1 MKTKKLLSLLLALMM
16 MLSVVPFYASAAE
29 TLKATNV
36 TQWPTVSYKN
46 ADGKMYYGQTEAE
59 ALIINDDEIVLDA
72 AGNQVAGHFTFK
84 DVDKIPTDGTNKK
97 LNLTFVPDNP
107 DEYTSFNKMFS
118 SVTYNVETV
127 TPVYVDEVN
136 DPLVATE
143 VEAGATLSTST
154 LSGGKMTNPYN
165 PEEPEILERTWE
177 WLDPYIVVNES
188 GYYEAVFM
196 PAGYTTMT
204 TQVYVRIA
212 GEIPETT
219 IAEVP
224 TVDIQTY
231 DGVTTWGDVEL
242 KGGKAVLK
250 IEGTEVAGT
259 FAVTDYWKT
268 RTVNPGSYEI
278 DVVFTPADPEA
289 ALPYSLKIPVTV
301 NKGQIKFVD
310 ENGNEI
316 VPEITVPYGT
326 TFGDIH
332 YYLESYVAG
341 DDAVSIGMVGIENA
355 NKTLCETGTYTASL
369 INRTNSNYERTE
381 KEFKIIVEA
390 KKLEPT
396 VKSDTKGYY
405 VVDDS
410 GTYNVE
416 GTFDVY
422 IDGELYKSGVKYLEK
437 VAYTPEKSGTHEIKF
452 VYKPIENDN
461 FAIEN
466 EIKDTFSINLV
477 HKLTLSDNTLSKPGD
492 YRYGTE
498 IELVANIAAENF
510 ECWKITDA
518 NGNEV
523 DLGVDL
529 TQRKITIT
537 MPDYDIHVEAL
548 EKNATSG
555 GSGGIFDMDFGD
567 LSEGDSEWAIIN
579 IIRNLIAMFK
589 SFLQQLIE
597 TFQSIGD

>member
-1 MKTKKLLSLLLALMM
+1 MKTKKLLSILLALMM
-16 MLSVVPFYASAAE
+16 MLSVVPMYASAAE
-29 TLKATNV
+29 ALKATNV
-36 TQWPTVSYKN
+36 TQYPTVSYKN
-46 ADGKMYYGQTEAE
+46 ADGKMYFGQTEAE
-59 ALIINDDEIVLDA
+59 GLIINDDEIVLDA

-84 DVDKIPTDGTNKK
+84 DVDKIPTNGTGKK
-97 LNLTFVPDNP
+97 LNLTFVPDNT
-107 DEYTSFNKMFS
+107 DEYTGFNKMFS
-118 SVTYNVETV
+118 PVLYDVETV
-127 TPVYVDEVN
+127 TPVYVDEEN
-136 DPLVATE
+136 DPVVASE
-143 VEAGATLSTST
+143 IEAGATLSTST

-165 PEEPEILERTWE
+165 PEEPKILARTWE
-177 WLDPYIVVNES
+177 WVTPSTVVNES
-188 GYYEAVFM
+188 GYYEAMFG
-196 PAGYTTMT
+196 PAGYTLTYA
-204 TQVYVRIA
+204 QVYVRIA

-219 IAEVP
+219 ITEAP
-224 TVDIQTY
+224 TVPVLTY
-231 DGVTTWGDVEL
+231 DGVTTWGDIPLE
-242 KGGKAVLK
+242 GGKAELK
-250 IEGTEVAGT
+250 VEGTAVEGT

-301 NKGQIKFVD
+301 NKGQMKFVD

-369 INRTNSNYERTE
+369 INRTDSNYERTE

-396 VKSDTKGYY
+396 VKSNTGYY

-477 HKLTLSDNTLSKPGD
+477 HKLTLGDNVLGKPGD
-492 YRYGTE
+492 YRYSTE
-498 IELVANIAAENF
+498 IELSANSTAENF
-510 ECWKITDA
+510 EGWVITDA
-518 NGNEV
+518 AGNTV

-529 TQRKITIT
+529 TATNITFT
-537 MPDYDIHVEAL
+537 MPDFDLNIEAK
-548 EKNATSG
+548 EKSATSG

-579 IIRNLIAMFK
+579 IIRNIIAMFK